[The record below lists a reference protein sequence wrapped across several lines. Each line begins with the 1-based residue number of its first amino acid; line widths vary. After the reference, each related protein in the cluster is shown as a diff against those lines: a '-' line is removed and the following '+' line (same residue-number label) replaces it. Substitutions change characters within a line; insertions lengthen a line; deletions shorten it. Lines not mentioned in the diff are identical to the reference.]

1 MASYF
6 NSIVGVPAGIN
17 CAQTANAVYGWLQ
30 DPRALR
36 DLSLPDPNLN
46 A

>member
-1 MASYF
+1 MANYL
-6 NSIVGVPAGIN
+6 NIIVGVPAGIN

-30 DPRALR
+30 DPRVIR
-36 DLSLPDPNLN
+36 DLSLPNPNLN